1 MKRTAPTPQ
10 MYKAIHLMVYEG
22 RNKKQAAAG
31 AGIHVDTISDWFK
44 NPIFLEAYEAEMRRS
59 LQEIAAEAKQTQL
72 DLMRNAQSENV
83 RSNIAKDFLSRAG
96 YDATTKVEN
105 TNREIVVE
113 LVNKPKIGRASCRE
127 RV

>member
-1 MKRTAPTPQ
+1 MKLTAPTPQ

-113 LVNKPKIGRASCRE
+113 LVNKPNENKD
-127 RV
+127 